1 MNANLLRRSLL
12 VSLASLAALS
22 AALVMGCG
30 TVPTLK
36 ADSQTVA
43 ALAPTGKLRIGVYKG
58 SPTSMV
64 VDAKTGEQRGVAL
77 QLGQELARQLGV
89 PFEVVEF
96 PRLAEILIA
105 MKTDNGQVA
114 RVDFTF
120 TNATAV
126 RAKDVD
132 FTAPL
137 IGLEL
142 GYLVPQTSSIQT
154 AQDVDKAATRV
165 GVAQGSSS
173 QAALGKAYT
182 RAVLTTT
189 PTLATA
195 AEALQ
200 AGKLDAF
207 ATNKAI
213 LFELLDSLPAGQFRI
228 LDDRWGLEHIA
239 IAIPKQDAKGR
250 EAVAPFMNAFAL
262 QLTSSGLLQK
272 IANGAGLRGMAKN
285 TTGNTAGE
293 SK

>member
-1 MNANLLRRSLL
+1 MMLRRPILA
-12 VSLASLAALS
+12 SLASLVVLTATL
-22 AALVMGCG
+22 LVGCG
-30 TVPTLK
+30 TIQSSKPDAQVI
-36 ADSQTVA
+36 Q

-77 QLGQELARQLGV
+77 QLGQELAKQLGV

-105 MKTDNGQVA
+105 MKTDSGKAAQ
-114 RVDFTF
+114 VDFTF

-137 IGLEL
+137 IAIEL
-142 GYLVPQTSSIQT
+142 GYLVPKNSAIQSVS
-154 AQDVDKAATRV
+154 DVDKAATRV

-173 QAALGKAYT
+173 QATLGKAYS

-189 PTLATA
+189 PSLATA
-195 AEALQ
+195 AEALK

-239 IAIPKQDAKGR
+239 IAVPKGR
-250 EAVAPFMNAFAL
+250 EVAAPFMNAFAS
-262 QLTSSGLLQK
+262 QVTSNGLLQK
-272 IANGAGLRGMAKN
+272 IADGAGLRGMAKN
-285 TTGNTAGE
+285 TTVNTTGD

>member
-1 MNANLLRRSLL
+1 
-12 VSLASLAALS
+12 
-22 AALVMGCG
+22 
-30 TVPTLK
+30 
-36 ADSQTVA
+36 
-43 ALAPTGKLRIGVYKG
+43 
-58 SPTSMV
+58 MV

-89 PFEVVEF
+89 PFEVVELR
-96 PRLAEILIA
+96 RLEVVLAA
-105 MKTDNGQVA
+105 MRTFNERTGELNAK
-114 RVDFTF
+114 VDFTF

-126 RAKDVD
+126 RARDVD

-142 GYLVPQTSSIQT
+142 GYLVPKNSSIQS

-173 QAALGKAYT
+173 QAALGKAYS

-195 AEALQ
+195 AEQLK
-200 AGKLDAF
+200 AGTLDAF

-239 IAIPKQDAKGR
+239 IAVPKGR
-250 EAVAPFMNAFAL
+250 EVAAPFMNAFASEV
-262 QLTSSGLLQK
+262 TSSGLLQK
-272 IANGAGLRGMAKN
+272 IADGAGLRGMAKN
-285 TTGNTAGE
+285 TTGE
-293 SK
+293 KK

>member
-1 MNANLLRRSLL
+1 MMLRKPILA
-12 VSLASLAALS
+12 SLASLVILTS
-22 AALVMGCG
+22 SLVAGCG
-30 TVPTLK
+30 TVPAK
-36 ADSQTVA
+36 PDSQTVA

-64 VDAKTGEQRGVAL
+64 VDAKTGGQRGVAL

-96 PRLAEILIA
+96 PRLAEILLA
-105 MKTDNGQVA
+105 MKTDSSKA
-114 RVDFTF
+114 AKVDFTF

-126 RAKDVD
+126 RARDVD
-132 FTAPL
+132 FTTPL

-173 QAALGKAYT
+173 QAALSKAYS
-182 RAVLTTT
+182 RAILTTT

-195 AEALQ
+195 AEQLKT
-200 AGKLDAF
+200 GTLDAF

-228 LDDRWGLEHIA
+228 LDDRWGLEHLA
-239 IAIPKQDAKGR
+239 IAVPKGR
-250 EAVAPFMNAFAL
+250 EAAASFMNAFAL
-262 QLTSSGLLQK
+262 QVTSSGLLQK
-272 IANGAGLRGMAKN
+272 IADGAGLRGMAKN
-285 TTGNTAGE
+285 TTGD

>member
-1 MNANLLRRSLL
+1 MNKHTLRRPFL
-12 VSLASLAALS
+12 VSLASLVVLTS
-22 AALVMGCG
+22 ALVVGCG
-30 TVPTLK
+30 AVPAK
-36 ADSQTVA
+36 PDSQAVA

-96 PRLAEILIA
+96 PRLAEILLA
-105 MKTDNGQVA
+105 MKTDSGKA
-114 RVDFTF
+114 AKVDFTF

-132 FTAPL
+132 FTSPL

-173 QAALGKAYT
+173 QAALSKAYS
-182 RAVLTTT
+182 RAILTTT

-195 AEALQ
+195 AEQLKT
-200 AGKLDAF
+200 GTLDAF

-228 LDDRWGLEHIA
+228 LDDRWGLEHLA
-239 IAIPKQDAKGR
+239 IAVPKGR
-250 EAVAPFMNAFAL
+250 EAAASFMNAFAREV
-262 QLTSSGLLQK
+262 TSSGLLQK
-272 IANGAGLRGMAKN
+272 IADGAGLRGMAKN
-285 TTGNTAGE
+285 TTVNNAGE

>member
-1 MNANLLRRSLL
+1 MNTHILRRPIL
-12 VSLASLAALS
+12 VSLASLVVLTS
-22 AALVMGCG
+22 SLVVGCG
-30 TVPTLK
+30 TVPT
-36 ADSQTVA
+36 ARPDPQTVA

-105 MKTDNGQVA
+105 MKTDNGKA
-114 RVDFTF
+114 AKVDFTF

-142 GYLVPQTSSIQT
+142 GYLLPKNSIIQS

-173 QAALGKAYT
+173 QAALGKAYS
-182 RAVLTTT
+182 RAILTTT

-195 AEALQ
+195 AEQLK
-200 AGKLDAF
+200 AGTLDAF

-228 LDDRWGLEHIA
+228 LDDRWGLEHLA
-239 IAIPKQDAKGR
+239 IAVPKGR
-250 EAVAPFMNAFAL
+250 EAAAPFMKAFAL
-262 QLTSSGLLQK
+262 EVTSSGLLQK
-272 IANGAGLRGMAKN
+272 IADGAGLRGMAKN
-285 TTGNTAGE
+285 TTGE

>member
-1 MNANLLRRSLL
+1 MNTHILRRPFIA
-12 VSLASLAALS
+12 SLASLVVLTAT
-22 AALVMGCG
+22 LVVGCG
-30 TVPTLK
+30 TVPAK
-36 ADSQTVA
+36 PDPQTVA
-43 ALAPTGKLRIGVYKG
+43 ALAPTGKLRIGVYRG
-58 SPTSMV
+58 SPSSMV

-96 PRLAEILIA
+96 PRLAEILVA
-105 MKTDNGQVA
+105 MKADSGKPA

-137 IGLEL
+137 IAIEL
-142 GYLVPQTSSIQT
+142 GYLVPKNSAIQSLS
-154 AQDVDKAATRV
+154 DVDKAATRV

-173 QAALGKAYT
+173 QATLGKAYS

-189 PTLATA
+189 PSLATA
-195 AEALQ
+195 AEALK

-239 IAIPKQDAKGR
+239 IAVPKGR
-250 EAVAPFMNAFAL
+250 EIAAPFMNAFAS
-262 QLTSSGLLQK
+262 QVISSGLLQK
-272 IANGAGLRGMAKN
+272 IADGAGLRGIAKN
-285 TTGNTAGE
+285 TTGNNAGD

>member
-1 MNANLLRRSLL
+1 MMLRRPLL
-12 VSLASLAALS
+12 ASLASLAVLTAT
-22 AALVMGCG
+22 LVVGCG
-30 TVPTLK
+30 TVPAK
-36 ADSQTVA
+36 PDPQTIA

-64 VDAKTGEQRGVAL
+64 IDAKTGEQRGVAL

-105 MKTDNGQVA
+105 MKTDGGKAAQ
-114 RVDFTF
+114 VDFTF

-137 IGLEL
+137 IALEL
-142 GYLVPQTSSIQT
+142 GYLVPQTSSIQSV
-154 AQDVDKAATRV
+154 QDVDKAVTRV

-195 AEALQ
+195 AEALKS
-200 AGKLDAF
+200 GKLDAF

-213 LFELLDSLPAGQFRI
+213 LFELQDGLPAGQFRV
-228 LDDRWGLEHIA
+228 LDDRWGLEHLA
-239 IAIPKQDAKGR
+239 IAIPKGR
-250 EAVAPFMNAFAL
+250 ETAAPFMSTFAK
-262 QLTSSGLLQK
+262 QAITSGLVQQ
-272 IANGAGLRGMAKN
+272 IISQSGLRGTAK
-285 TTGNTAGE
+285 
-293 SK
+293 

>member
-1 MNANLLRRSLL
+1 MMLRRPILA
-12 VSLASLAALS
+12 SLASLAVLTT
-22 AALVMGCG
+22 LLIVGCG
-30 TVPTLK
+30 TVPTK
-36 ADSQTVA
+36 PDPQTVA

-64 VDAKTGEQRGVAL
+64 VDAKTGEQKGVAL

-105 MKTDNGQVA
+105 MKTDSGKTAQ
-114 RVDFTF
+114 VDFTF

-137 IGLEL
+137 IALEL

-173 QAALGKAYT
+173 QAALSKAFT
-182 RAVLTTT
+182 RAALTTT

-195 AEALQ
+195 AEALK

-239 IAIPKQDAKGR
+239 IAIPKGR
-250 EAVAPFMNAFAL
+250 ETAAPFMNAFAAEV
-262 QLTSSGLLQK
+262 TSSGLLQK
-272 IANGAGLRGMAKN
+272 IADGAGLRGMAKN
-285 TTGNTAGE
+285 TTGDN
-293 SK
+293 K

>member
-1 MNANLLRRSLL
+1 MMLRRPF
-12 VSLASLAALS
+12 LASLTSLVVLTS
-22 AALVMGCG
+22 ALVVGCG
-30 TVPTLK
+30 TVPRTASQPAK
-36 ADSQTVA
+36 PDPQTVA
-43 ALAPTGKLRIGVYKG
+43 VLAPTGKLRIGVYKG

-64 VDAKTGEQRGVAL
+64 LDLKTGEQRGVAL

-89 PFEVVEF
+89 PFEVAEF

-105 MKTDNGQVA
+105 MKTDSGKA
-114 RVDFTF
+114 AKVDFTF

-142 GYLVPQTSSIQT
+142 GYLVPKNSNIQT
-154 AQDVDKAATRV
+154 VQDVDKTATRV

-173 QAALGKAYT
+173 QAALGKAYS

-195 AEALQ
+195 AEQLK
-200 AGKLDAF
+200 AGTLDAF

-213 LFELLDSLPAGQFRI
+213 LFELLDSLPTGQFRI

-239 IAIPKQDAKGR
+239 IAVPKGR
-250 EAVAPFMNAFAL
+250 EVAAPFMNAFASEV
-262 QLTSSGLLQK
+262 TSSGLLQK
-272 IANGAGLRGMAKN
+272 IADGAGLRGMAKN
-285 TTGNTAGE
+285 TTGE
-293 SK
+293 KK

>member
-1 MNANLLRRSLL
+1 MMLRRPILA
-12 VSLASLAALS
+12 SLASLVILTS
-22 AALVMGCG
+22 SLVAGCG
-30 TVPTLK
+30 TVPAK
-36 ADSQTVA
+36 PDSQTVA
-43 ALAPTGKLRIGVYKG
+43 ALAPTGQLRIGVYKG

-96 PRLAEILIA
+96 PRLAEILLA
-105 MKTDNGQVA
+105 MKTDSGKA
-114 RVDFTF
+114 AKVDFTF

-137 IGLEL
+137 VGLEL
-142 GYLVPQTSSIQT
+142 GYLVPKASSIQT
-154 AQDVDKAATRV
+154 SQDVDKAATRV

-173 QAALGKAYT
+173 QAALGKAYS
-182 RAVLTTT
+182 RAILTTT

-195 AEALQ
+195 TEQLK

-239 IAIPKQDAKGR
+239 IAVPKGR
-250 EAVAPFMNAFAL
+250 EAAAPFMNAFASEV
-262 QLTSSGLLQK
+262 TSSGLLQK
-272 IANGAGLRGMAKN
+272 IADGAGLRGMAKN
-285 TTGNTAGE
+285 TTGNNTGE

>member
-1 MNANLLRRSLL
+1 MLRRPILA
-12 VSLASLAALS
+12 SLASLVVLTS
-22 AALVMGCG
+22 ALVAGCG
-30 TVPTLK
+30 TVPVSK
-36 ADSQTVA
+36 PDAQVVQ

-58 SPTSMV
+58 SPTSML

-77 QLGQELARQLGV
+77 QLGQELAKQLGV

-96 PRLAEILIA
+96 PRLAEILLA
-105 MKTDNGQVA
+105 MKTDSGKAAQ
-114 RVDFTF
+114 VDFTF

-132 FTAPL
+132 FTTPL

-142 GYLVPQTSSIQT
+142 GYLVPKASSIQT
-154 AQDVDKAATRV
+154 TQDVDKAATRV

-195 AEALQ
+195 VEALK

-228 LDDRWGLEHIA
+228 LDDRWGLEHLA
-239 IAIPKQDAKGR
+239 IAVPKGR
-250 EAVAPFMNAFAL
+250 EVAAPLMNAFTSEV
-262 QLTSSGLLQK
+262 TSSGLLQK
-272 IANGAGLRGMAKN
+272 IADGAGLRGMAKN
-285 TTGNTAGE
+285 TTGNPTGDR
-293 SK
+293 K

>member
-1 MNANLLRRSLL
+1 MMLRRPFLA
-12 VSLASLAALS
+12 SLASLVVLTAT
-22 AALVMGCG
+22 LVVGCG
-30 TVPTLK
+30 TVPAK
-36 ADSQTVA
+36 PDSQTVA

-64 VDAKTGEQRGVAL
+64 VDTKTGEQRGLAL

-96 PRLAEILIA
+96 PRLAEILLA
-105 MKTDNGQVA
+105 MKTDSGKA
-114 RVDFTF
+114 AKVDFTF

-173 QAALGKAYT
+173 QAALGKAYN

-195 AEALQ
+195 AEQLK

-228 LDDRWGLEHIA
+228 LDDRWGLEHLA
-239 IAIPKQDAKGR
+239 IAMPKGR
-250 EAVAPFMNAFAL
+250 EAAAPFMNAFAREV
-262 QLTSSGLLQK
+262 TSSGLLQK
-272 IANGAGLRGMAKN
+272 IADGAGLRGMAKN
-285 TTGNTAGE
+285 TTGD